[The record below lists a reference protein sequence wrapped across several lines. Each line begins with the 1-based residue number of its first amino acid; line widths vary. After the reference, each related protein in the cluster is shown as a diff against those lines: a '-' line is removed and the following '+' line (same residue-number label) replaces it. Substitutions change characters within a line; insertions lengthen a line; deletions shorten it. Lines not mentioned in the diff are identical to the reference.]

1 MAAQEYQAP
10 ESVGRLQQR
19 ALIIGGMAVVV
30 SILGAVR
37 SPGDFYQSYL
47 VSFLLILGLTV
58 GSLGLVMLQH
68 LVSGHWGIII
78 RRPLEAA
85 TRTLPLMAI
94 AFLPIA
100 LFGMPHLYSGHAD
113 DKGWLNAPATG
124 EGALSDFQKS
134 YLTTQGIF
142 GFYGRAVIYFGIW
155 LVLMFIFNVLS
166 KQQDANPEDRTVRL
180 RFKMLAGPGIILYVF
195 VMSFAAIDWVMSIS
209 PHWAST
215 IYGFLFVAGQLI
227 SSMAFMIAVVVLLAR
242 TEPFAGVLQKRH
254 LHDLG
259 KLLLTFVML
268 WAYFDFSQLLIIWSG
283 NQPEEITFYRTR
295 LYGGWGVV
303 AVIVLV
309 FHFFVPFFLLLSQDV
324 KRNAKVLPKIAM
336 WLIFMRLVDLFWMT
350 RPEFTSRAMPTWLDI
365 VLPLGL
371 GGLWL
376 GFFAFNLKQC
386 PLLPLG
392 DPKLAEAI
400 EHHEH

>member
-1 MAAQEYQAP
+1 MAAREYQAP

-19 ALIIGGMAVVV
+19 ALTVGGIALLV

-37 SPGDFYQSYL
+37 SPGLFYQSYL
-47 VSFLLILGLTV
+47 MSFTLILGLTL
-58 GSLGLVMLQH
+58 GSLGLLMLQH
-68 LVSGHWGIII
+68 LTSGQWGIII
-78 RRPLEAA
+78 RRSLESA
-85 TRTLPLMAI
+85 TRTLPLI
-94 AFLPIA
+94 LVFFLPIVF
-100 LFGMPHLYSGHAD
+100 FGMKYLYGA
-113 DKGWLNAPATG
+113 WLDP
-124 EGALSDFQKS
+124 EELKKEPLSKFQQT
-134 YLTTQGIF
+134 YLTAG
-142 GFYGRAVIYFGIW
+142 GFQLRAIIYFAIW
-155 LVLMFIFNVLS
+155 LLLMFLFNRWS
-166 KQQDANPEDRTVRL
+166 KEQDVNQEDRSLRR
-180 RFKMLAGPGIILYVF
+180 RFKMFAGPGIILYVF
-195 VMSFAAIDWVMSIS
+195 ATSFAAVDWVMSLS

-215 IYGFLFVAGQLI
+215 IYGFLFIAGQLI
-227 SSMAFMIAVVVLLAR
+227 SSLAFMIAVVVLLAR
-242 TEPFAGVLQKRH
+242 TEPFSSVLQKRH

-259 KLLLTFVML
+259 KLLLAFVML

-283 NQPEEITFYRTR
+283 NQPEEISFYRTR

-324 KRNAKVLPKIAM
+324 KRNAKVLPKIAL

-350 RPEFTSRAMPTWLDI
+350 RPEFTSHAAPTWLDI
-365 VLPLGL
+365 VLPIAL

-376 GFFAFNLKQC
+376 GFFAFHLKRH

-392 DPKLAEAI
+392 DPKLAEAL